1 MNLPL
6 LMTASHRND
15 GSSSASFSPFHERL
29 TQPWRQL
36 PAVARDAMRRTLGG
50 RPLAPLPSNPDMH
63 FSRHQPERVVVPAES
78 PSEDMPFQPVTATS
92 QSKPPTPPI
101 SHYPTPLGFVALL
114 SAYRPTGGT
123 VRADDLS
130 RHVRSDEPGHLT
142 NLARKLVSGSILSFS
157 WRQTLWVPLFQFEPG
172 SSLLRPGVTRI
183 MDELAGAFDSW
194 EIAVWF
200 VQPNTW
206 LKGQRPL
213 DVLDRLG
220 TDVLQAA
227 RADRFVAMG

>member
-6 LMTASHRND
+6 STTGNYTATAHH
-15 GSSSASFSPFHERL
+15 ASTPPAFHERL
-29 TQPWRQL
+29 TQHWQRL
-36 PAVARDAMRRTLGG
+36 PASARDAMHRTLGG
-50 RPLAPLPSNPDMH
+50 RSLAPLPSNPELQ
-63 FSRHQPERVVVPAES
+63 FSRNQPERVVVPAES
-78 PSEDMPFQPVTATS
+78 ASEDMPFQPVVAVEPAT
-92 QSKPPTPPI
+92 PI

-114 SAYRPTGGT
+114 SAYRPSGGV

-157 WRQTLWVPLFQFEPG
+157 WRQTLWVPLFQFLPD
-172 SSLLRPGVTRI
+172 SSTIRPGVTRI
-183 MDELAGAFDSW
+183 MDELAGAFDTW

-200 VQPNTW
+200 VQPNSW

-220 TDVLQAA
+220 AEVLQAA

>member
-1 MNLPL
+1 MNLPRSI
-6 LMTASHRND
+6 TASHFND
-15 GSSSASFSPFHERL
+15 GGNSANSSPFHERPTL
-29 TQPWRQL
+29 QWRQF
-36 PAVARDAMRRTLGG
+36 PAAARDAMHRTLGG
-50 RPLAPLPSNPDMH
+50 RSLAPLPSNPDQQ
-63 FSRHQPERVVVPAES
+63 FSRHQPERAAVPAES
-78 PSEDMPFQPVTATS
+78 ASEDMPFQPVAAAAVE
-92 QSKPPTPPI
+92 PAPPI

-114 SAYRPTGGT
+114 SAYRPTGGV
-123 VRADDLS
+123 VRADNLS
-130 RHVRSDEPGHLT
+130 RHVRSEEPGHLT

-157 WRQTLWVPLFQFEPG
+157 WRQTLWVPLFQFLPD
-172 SSLLRPGVTRI
+172 SSTVRPGVTRI

-200 VQPNTW
+200 VQPNSW

-220 TDVLQAA
+220 ADVLQAA